1 MSTPEKLNSFNAP
14 PEKSLNELPCK
25 AFKLKDFE
33 LKIYQG
39 EKTIIFHAT
48 EKEDLTATLY
58 KAELNLDEL
67 INLNRWV
74 FKPCDSVQEVF
85 TYIFQDMEESK
96 IIIKKEEN
104 KINLIINAGM
114 KKNEAKII
122 LIPKQASIDDIV
134 TKLCDKVKEIDS
146 LNKII
151 GAQKIIIEKQ
161 QKEFNDYKNYSEIKF
176 KELEALIKKESEN
189 LKFNIEYYNDV
200 YLNSDEI
207 NKNKAEEAKFKEDV
221 GTNIMKYNELYLIE
235 TGIKNKQKK
244 KIKKF
249 KLLFRA
255 SRDGYDAQNFHDKC
269 NGKGN
274 TLTLVKTTTGRRFG
288 GFTDAQWNQ
297 SGSYISGSYGFI
309 FSLDNKEIF
318 YNNNSSYSIIGNS
331 SYGPYFGNDFYLS
344 NNCDTNDSNE
354 SLGNYYYNNGKKY
367 PLTGYSNFLV
377 KDYEVY
383 LLELK

>member
-1 MSTPEKLNSFNAP
+1 MSTPKELNSFNAP
-14 PEKSLNELPCK
+14 PVKNLNELPCK
-25 AFKLKDFE
+25 TFKLKDFE

-39 EKTIIFHAT
+39 EKSIIFHAT

-58 KAELNLDEL
+58 KVELNLDDL

-85 TYIFQDMEESK
+85 TYIFQEMEESK

-104 KINLIINAGM
+104 KINFIINAGM

-122 LIPKQASIDDIV
+122 LIPQQASIDDIV
-134 TKLCDKVKEIDS
+134 AKLCDKVKEIDS
-146 LNKII
+146 LNKIVVD
-151 GAQKIIIEKQ
+151 QKIIIEKQ
-161 QKEFNDYKNYSEIKF
+161 QQEFNDYKNYSEKKF
-176 KELEALIKKESEN
+176 KELEDLIIKESEN

-207 NKNKAEEAKFKEDV
+207 KAEEAKFKENV
-221 GTNIMKYNELYLIE
+221 GTNIMKFKELSLIE
-235 TGIKNKQKK
+235 TGIKNLQNKN
-244 KIKKF
+244 IKKF

-255 SRDGYDAQNFHDKC
+255 SRDGYAAQNFHDKC

-274 TLTLVKTTTGRRFG
+274 TLTLVKTTTGKRFG

-318 YNNNSSYSIIGNS
+318 YCTNNSYALIGNS
-331 SYGPYFGNDFYLS
+331 SYGPYFGSDFYIS
-344 NNCDTNDSNE
+344 NNCDTNNSNE
-354 SLGNYYYNNGKKY
+354 SLGNYYSNNGKKY
-367 PLTGYSNFLV
+367 PLTGNNNFLV